1 MKHRKGTYTFAS
13 GDVIDATWKKDVCIS
28 GTYKYVEDKNTYKGR
43 FKHTDDQLIDVGY
56 KVISDYIM
64 SLQYKNEDQEYTDTN
79 EQVRDKVY
87 PILLGRFVHEYQK
100 YAIQAGTNIYT
111 NIIVWSELDYCN
123 MYQGL
128 PSPWKDGEIGNKL
141 YYTITLS
148 LYAFCKYRHEF
159 VLNDTEY
166 KKLSETVVL
175 NVVMIKR

>member
-1 MKHRKGTYTFAS
+1 MKHGKGTYIFAS

-43 FKHTDDQLIDVGY
+43 FKHINDQLIDVGY

-111 NIIVWSELDYCN
+111 NIMVWSE
-123 MYQGL
+123 
-128 PSPWKDGEIGNKL
+128 PWVETARNCIALQQMLHFPQAVVN
-141 YYTITLS
+141 IV
-148 LYAFCKYRHEF
+148 FCED
-159 VLNDTEY
+159 LNIY
-166 KKLSETVVL
+166 GVY
-175 NVVMIKR
+175 

>member
-1 MKHRKGTYTFAS
+1 
-13 GDVIDATWKKDVCIS
+13 
-28 GTYKYVEDKNTYKGR
+28 
-43 FKHTDDQLIDVGY
+43 
-56 KVISDYIM
+56 M
-64 SLQYKNEDQEYTDTN
+64 SLQYKNEDQEYTHTN

-141 YYTITLS
+141 YYKIILS
-148 LYAFCKYRHEF
+148 LY
-159 VLNDTEY
+159 
-166 KKLSETVVL
+166 ETSC
-175 NVVMIKR
+175 I